1 MEAKTEVREER
12 PVDFFSKFSTTP
24 TQYKTLIIVL
34 VIGAGYFLVKMLID
48 KFGNKDVAITPPEQN
63 FITRACYPTEVE
75 CENSC
80 GRQIKSPA
88 GKYCCRSC

>member
-1 MEAKTEVREER
+1 MAAETEVREEQFA
-12 PVDFFSKFSTTP
+12 P
-24 TQYKTLIIVL
+24 QYKTLIIVVVSLL
-34 VIGAGYFLVKMLID
+34 VIGVGYFLVKKLID
-48 KFGNKDVAITPPEQN
+48 KLGNKDVAITPPDQN